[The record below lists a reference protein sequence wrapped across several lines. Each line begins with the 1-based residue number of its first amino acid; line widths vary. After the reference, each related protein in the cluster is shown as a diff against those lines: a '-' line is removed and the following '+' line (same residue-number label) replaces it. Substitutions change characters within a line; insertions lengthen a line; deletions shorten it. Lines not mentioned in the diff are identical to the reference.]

1 MRGTMRLSL
10 RFSLLAA
17 VGMAVVANAQS
28 GASRRPPNFIVI
40 LADDQGYGDL
50 GSYGHPTIRTPN
62 IDRLAAEGQR
72 WTSFYAAHVCTPS
85 RAQLMT
91 GRLAVRTGLSSGV
104 LFPDST
110 GGLQPEEIT
119 VAEVLKA
126 RGYATTIVGK
136 WHLGVLPQYLPTN
149 QGFDSY
155 FGIPY
160 SNDMDQTGE
169 GLTAEERFQRYM
181 DPRID
186 YFNVPLMRN
195 GAIVERPAQQS
206 TITRRYTDEG
216 IAFIKAHRE
225 RPFFLYLAHN
235 MPHMPLFRSKE
246 FEGHSQRGRYGDAVE
261 EIDANVGRIVAALRE
276 MKIDRNTLVLYLS
289 DNGPWAPYLDQAG
302 SAGPLRGAKATTW
315 EGGMRVPA
323 IFWWPGTI
331 RSGVVSGIGS
341 ELDVLQTFA
350 GLAGAKPPGDRVLD
364 GYDLSATLR
373 TGAASP
379 RDTLFYYGGRGLAA
393 VRHGP
398 YKAHFIVP
406 GSGAT
411 LANPPPAADTAP
423 QLYNLDEDPSERFD
437 LAAKRPEVVNEL
449 RRLSD
454 EHRKTVTPVKNQINT
469 RARSGSAAA
478 RSVAIVTAIAPGRAA
493 RHGVDELQGA
503 FAANGWTVERTLAA
517 NACADTQ
524 IPRVAEA
531 LAVRVGPSG
540 GRPTVTLCGDDRGVM
555 YAALDTAIRV
565 RRARGADNP
574 LRDVHDVVEQPFVK
588 ERSLSMYVM
597 NRAYWESRFYD
608 ERYWSKYLDMLAA
621 DRFNHLLII
630 FGYENGGF
638 LAPPY
643 PYFFDTPGFPGVKMN
658 DLTPAQQKQNLSALN
673 RLIEMAHDRGI
684 AVALGIW
691 DHIYRGGVQTGGAQW
706 LAEYKGRPIPNTVQG
721 VTAENLNAYTMASLK
736 QLLASVPALDSI
748 QFRVHEESG
757 LKPEEMEGFWRN
769 VFEYVQTQKPG
780 LLMEAR
786 AKGTPDSVI
795 DAALAVGVNLRVET
809 KYWMEQMGLP
819 FHPTHVNPP
828 DQKNRRH
835 GYADLLKYPKR
846 YPMNWRLWNGG
857 TSRVLLWGDPEYV
870 RRYSESTQLYDSPN
884 WDVNEPLATKME
896 AQRPDATPFQLL
908 NPAYRWYE
916 YEFERYWHFY
926 QVWGRVGYNPQ
937 TPTDVWDHE
946 FRDRFG
952 DAGPYLASALH
963 RASGVLPMIVAAV
976 YPYRLFPTTR
986 GWAERQSLGSTLA
999 QYATNEGTDVEQFES
1014 FAEAAKRI
1022 VSQGA
1027 TAKRT
1032 PEMTSRW
1039 FDETAIGILTD
1050 VGMAEV
1056 EYKAQAARLT
1066 AREPSLNSKEFQTTL
1081 TDLRVL
1087 AQLARFHARRSEAAV
1102 FYNIFKAGHDPTR
1115 LVFAVRQERA
1125 AVDAWRKLVDA
1136 AGDQYTDNLAM
1147 GACNFSLCGHW
1158 RDELAVLEKDLAQL
1172 EQQLVELGVAH
1183 LNLET
1188 DRVVWPRLV
1197 IAADRVTSAAAGQP
1211 LRITA
1216 RVSPPRGAGA
1226 VRLRYR
1232 SVTQFDDYQTLE
1244 MQPTPDQPGVYTATI
1259 PGEALNPKWDFMYF
1273 IEVSNAGNG
1282 AIWPDL
1288 LKETPYVIVKLQR

>member
-1 MRGTMRLSL
+1 MLATRKSDAKMRRTMRLFL
-10 RFSLLAA
+10 RASMLLFA
-17 VGMAVVANAQS
+17 VLAVVASAQPRS
-28 GASRRPPNFIVI
+28 GRPPNFIII

-50 GSYGHPTIRTPN
+50 GSYGHPTLRTPN
-62 IDRLAAEGQR
+62 IDQLAAEGQR

-119 VAEVLKA
+119 IAEVLKA
-126 RGYATTIVGK
+126 RGYATAAVGK

-169 GLTAEERFQRYM
+169 GLTADQRFQRYM
-181 DPRID
+181 DPRLEF
-186 YFNVPLMRN
+186 FNVPIMRD
-195 GAIVERPAQQS
+195 GKIVERPAQQT

-216 IAFIKAHRE
+216 IAFIKAHRD

-246 FEGHSQRGRYGDAVE
+246 FEGRSQRGKYGDAVE
-261 EIDANVGRIVAALRE
+261 EIDANVGRIIATLRE
-276 MKIDRNTLVLYLS
+276 LKLDRNTVVLYMS
-289 DNGPWAPYLDQAG
+289 DNGPWAPYLEQAG

-323 IFWWPGTI
+323 IFWWPGAIKT
-331 RSGVVSGIGS
+331 GVVSGIGS
-341 ELDVLQTFA
+341 ELDVLQTFTA
-350 GLAGAKPPGDRVLD
+350 IAGAEVPTDRVLD
-364 GYDLSATLR
+364 GYDLSPTLR

-379 RDTLFYYGGRGLAA
+379 RDRLFYYGGRGLAA
-393 VRHGP
+393 VRRGS
-398 YKAHFIVP
+398 YKAHFLVP
-406 GSGAT
+406 GSGET
-411 LANPPPAADTAP
+411 LANPASGNAGPL
-423 QLYNLDEDPSERFD
+423 LYDLDQDPSERFD
-437 LAAKRPEVVNEL
+437 LAAKHPEIITEL
-449 RRLSD
+449 RRLAD
-454 EHRKTVTPVKNQINT
+454 EHQKAVVPVKNQIDT
-469 RARSGSAAA
+469 RSGRGSAANS
-478 RSVAIVTAIAPGRAA
+478 RTVTIVTSSAPGRAA
-493 RHGVDELQGA
+493 LHGIAELQRALADG
-503 FAANGWTVERTLAA
+503 GWTADPRVNA
-517 NACADTQ
+517 NACDGVSVPRAD
-524 IPRVAEA
+524 EA
-531 LAVRVGPSG
+531 LGIHVGG
-540 GRPTVTLCGDDRGVM
+540 GGADPAVTLCGDDRGVM
-555 YAALDTAIRV
+555 YAALDTAMRV
-565 RRARGADNP
+565 RWAKGAANP
-574 LRDVHDVVEQPFVK
+574 LRDIHDVVEQPFVK

-608 ERYWSKYLDMLAA
+608 ERYWSKYLDMLAG

-643 PYFFDTPGFPGVKMN
+643 PYFFDTPGFPDVKLN
-658 DLTPAQQKQNLSALN
+658 DLTPEQQKRNLATLN

-706 LAEYKGRPIPNTVQG
+706 IAEYTDRPIPNTVRG

-736 QLLASVPALDSI
+736 QLLASVPAVDAI

-757 LKPEEMEGFWRN
+757 LKPEEIEGFWRN
-769 VFEYVQTQKPG
+769 VFEYVQSQKPG

-828 DQKNRRH
+828 DQRNRRH
-835 GYADLLKYPKR
+835 GYADLLR
-846 YPMNWRLWNGG
+846 YPQRYKMNWRLWNGG
-857 TSRVLLWGDPEYV
+857 TSRVLLWADPEYV
-870 RRYSESTQLYDSPN
+870 RRYSQSTQLYDSPN

-896 AQRPDATPFQLL
+896 AQRPDAVPFQLL
-908 NPAYRWYE
+908 NPAYRSYE

-926 QVWGRVGYNPQ
+926 EVWGRVGYNP
-937 TPTDVWDHE
+937 TTSSEVWDHE

-952 DAGPYLASALH
+952 DAGPHLEAALH
-963 RASGVLPMIVAAV
+963 RASGVLPMIVSAV

-986 GWAERQSLGSTLA
+986 GWAERQSLGATLA
-999 QYATNEGTDVEQFES
+999 QYATNEGTDTEQFES
-1014 FAEAAKRI
+1014 FAEEAKRI
-1022 VSQGA
+1022 LGGGA

-1039 FDETAIGILTD
+1039 FDETATAVLED
-1050 VGMAEV
+1050 VSKAEAIPGA
-1056 EYKAQAARLT
+1056 K
-1066 AREPSLNSKEFQTTL
+1066 SGEFQTTV
-1081 TDLRVL
+1081 TDLRIL
-1087 AQLARFHARRSEAAV
+1087 AQLARFHARRSTAAV
-1102 FYNIFKAGHDPTR
+1102 FYNRFKAARDSRALG
-1115 LVFAVRQERA
+1115 LAVQEERA
-1125 AVDAWRKLVDA
+1125 AVEAWHKLVDA
-1136 AGDQYTDNLAM
+1136 AGDKYTDNLAM
-1147 GACNFSLCGHW
+1147 GACNFDLCGHW
-1158 RDELAVLEKDLAQL
+1158 RDELGALEKDLANL
-1172 EQQLVELGVAH
+1172 EQQLVDVGAAHVELGIDAI
-1183 LNLET
+1183 
-1188 DRVVWPRLV
+1188 V
-1197 IAADRVTSAAAGQP
+1197 IPPPHIDGDRVTTAAAGQP

-1216 RVSPPRGAGA
+1216 RVSAREGAPA
-1226 VRLRYR
+1226 TVRLRYR
-1232 SVTQFDDYQTLE
+1232 SLTQFDDYSTIE
-1244 MQPTPDQPGVYTATI
+1244 MQPTGQTGVYAAMI
-1259 PGEALNPKWDFMYF
+1259 PAAALNPKWDFMYF
-1273 IEVSNAGNG
+1273 IEVVDKSGSG